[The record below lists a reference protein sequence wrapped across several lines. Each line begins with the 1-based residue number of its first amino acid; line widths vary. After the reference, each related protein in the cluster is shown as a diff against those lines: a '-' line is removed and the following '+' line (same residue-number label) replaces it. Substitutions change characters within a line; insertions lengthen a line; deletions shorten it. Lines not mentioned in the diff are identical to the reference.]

1 MIKTLRQHPFAAGL
15 LPVLLACFVYLF
27 FRNSGVYPII
37 FVDEWSYASNAR
49 LQPLQEAIVPSY
61 LYFLLYGATSYC
73 SDGWLECNRLLNE
86 LLYVG
91 AAPLIYLL
99 ARRVASPLV
108 AGLAAVAAVLAP
120 ANALTAYFMP
130 EAAYFLAFW
139 LVCWSAMWTFDQ
151 PTWRR
156 AALLGA
162 VLGLTAMVK
171 AHGIFL
177 LPGAAAFML
186 FLAWTS
192 PCPPMGS
199 GPTGHE
205 PIHAGPAARLRQ
217 ALLLVV
223 ALGVSFGVVRFGL
236 GYAMA
241 GRNGL
246 YLMGKVYAEQAR
258 YVGQQH
264 APLAQLA
271 WLTLNNLR
279 GQLMM
284 LAILFGV
291 PLAVMATQLTSLRD
305 PAQRRKPEQALAVLC
320 LLMLGSAIGVTVLF
334 TASITGLGVGETA
347 ARIHTRYYHF
357 ALPLLVLCAAGAL
370 REAARQPAL
379 WLRIVLGALLLML
392 VAHGWQ
398 DMLRLFT
405 PSITD
410 SPELRTLS
418 SDPKVFGGLAALAAA
433 TIACWTAWPRNGA
446 RAFLFGFLPLSTL
459 ALALATGQLVR
470 LSIYP
475 DDYSKAGQ
483 FVRHYLH
490 PGQANQLTIIADDI
504 GGMWRA
510 KFFMQSMGTDFLP
523 TPPGAPVAWD
533 KLAPGK
539 TWALVIGQYKLPD
552 DAIIVAKR
560 DNFALIQTGI
570 RSVAGEEIK
579 FNGAL
584 PANFIQRVDGLAGA
598 EQWGAWTDGPGA
610 RIQFGRPLPARFK
623 VLLAA
628 RAYGPNIGKD
638 FLLKIGGQ
646 QKAFRTGEQS
656 TAVELEFAPGSDA
669 DTIEFLVPS
678 PASPQSLGKGPDL
691 RQLGLG
697 LESMKVVALP

>member
-15 LPVLLACFVYLF
+15 LPLLLACFVYLF

-37 FVDEWSYASNAR
+37 FVDEWNYALYAR

-61 LYFLLYGATSYC
+61 LYFLLYGSTNYC
-73 SDGWLECNRLLNE
+73 GDGWLECNRLLNE

-91 AAPLIYLL
+91 AAPFIYLL
-99 ARRVASPLV
+99 ARRVATPLL

-130 EAAYFLAFW
+130 EAAYFFAFW
-139 LVCWSAMWTFDQ
+139 LVCWTAMWTFDQ
-151 PTWRR
+151 PGWGR

-162 VLGLTAMVK
+162 VLGLAAMVK

-177 LPGAAAFML
+177 LPGAATFML
-186 FLAWTS
+186 FLAW
-192 PCPPMGS
+192 S
-199 GPTGHE
+199 GP
-205 PIHAGPAARLRQ
+205 AGGAARLRQ
-217 ALLLVV
+217 AVLLVP
-223 ALGVSFGVVRFGL
+223 ALGVAFGVVRFGL
-236 GYAMA
+236 GYALA
-241 GRNGL
+241 GGNGL
-246 YLMGKVYAEQAR
+246 YLMGKVYAEQAK

-264 APLAQLA
+264 APFAQLA

-291 PLAVMATQLTSLRD
+291 PLAAMATQLVALRD
-305 PAQRRKPEQALAVLC
+305 PAQRRQPQQALAVLC

-370 REAARQPAL
+370 QDAARRPAL
-379 WLRIVLGALLLML
+379 WLRVVLGALLLVL
-392 VAHGWQ
+392 VAHGWK

-418 SDPKVFGGLAALAAA
+418 SDPQVFAGLAALAALC
-433 TIACWTAWPRNGA
+433 IACWTAWPGTGA
-446 RAFLFGFLPLSTL
+446 RAFLYGFLPLSTL
-459 ALALATGQLVR
+459 ALALSTGQLVR
-470 LSIYP
+470 LSIHP

-490 PGQANQLTIIADDI
+490 AGQANQLTIVADDI
-504 GGMWRA
+504 GGMWRT
-510 KFFMQSMGTDFLP
+510 KFFMQSMGADFLQ

-539 TWALVIGQYKLPD
+539 TWALVIGAYKLPG
-552 DAIIVAKR
+552 DAIVVAKK

-570 RSVAGEEIK
+570 RPVAGEVIR

-598 EQWGAWTDGPGA
+598 EAWGTWTDGPGA

-623 VLLAA
+623 VQLSA

-638 FLLKIGGQ
+638 FVLKIGTQ
-646 QKAFRTGEQS
+646 QQAFRAGEQS
-656 TAVELEFAPGSDA
+656 TSLELEFAPEGEA
-669 DTIEFLVPS
+669 DTIEFLVPA
-678 PASPQSLGKGPDL
+678 PASPQSLGKGADM

-697 LESMKVVALP
+697 LETMKVVALP